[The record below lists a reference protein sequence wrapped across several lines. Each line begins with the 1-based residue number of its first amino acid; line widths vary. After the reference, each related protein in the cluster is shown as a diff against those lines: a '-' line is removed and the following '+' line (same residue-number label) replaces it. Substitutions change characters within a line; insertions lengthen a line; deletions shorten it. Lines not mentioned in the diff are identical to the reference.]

1 MKRLFLLAGWLM
13 LFVFAQAQDTP
24 YRLPN
29 VYALRGAKIVS
40 NTAPPIENGVIVV
53 RNGVIAALGDSNTPI
68 PADAEVIDASG
79 HTVYPGFIDAFSSL
93 GMPAQAN
100 DPAYASYERGNTH
113 PNAQIRPERQATVLM
128 QPDSGQL
135 SRWRRAGFAVAHI
148 APPHGILSGQ
158 SAVISLN
165 TGSAA
170 ELVVV
175 PQVGVVMNLRGRG
188 AFEGGGGYP
197 SSLMGA
203 IALVRQTFYDAQ
215 HQQQAWQAYLRD
227 PNGKPRP
234 AMNRALEA
242 LQPVLERKLPLL
254 AIANNAEDIRRVL
267 RIADEF
273 NLKVVIVGGLEAA
286 KVADELKRR
295 NVPVLLSMEMP
306 EPLRS
311 YDPLSPP
318 TLTSLRNRALAYQN
332 AAILHEQGVRF
343 AFTTEGLGDPERLL
357 RNIRTAI
364 ANGLPKDAALRALTL
379 TPAELLGIQDKFGD
393 LAVGKTASFVVIR
406 GELFEPRARIEF
418 VFADGKRFKAS
429 EGTQAAAAPTPPF
442 RRPRNWDAENTA
454 SLQEASC
461 CYHHAHGSTLTHM
474 QSHDHEAHECQSE
487 CQTLLQRNHEVM
499 ERRHE
504 VMDAASEV
512 MEHRHEVMDAA
523 SEVMDA
529 ASEVMEHRH
538 EVMDAAS
545 EVMDAASEVME
556 TLHEFSLGSG
566 NPLEG
571 NPRRLVGYLQASFG
585 EASGMIASP
594 QDSPRESGAP
604 QAEPSQERR
613 QDSPD
618 DAPVLPRVK
627 LTPIMPPPADEHN
640 TWLIRNATVWTLAH
654 DKPLPNTD
662 VLVVDGKIAAV
673 GKNLTA
679 PPNARVIDGTGKHL
693 TPGLMDCHSHTAI
706 SGGVNEGTNVC
717 TAEVRIQDVIN
728 PEDVNIYRQLA
739 GGLTGALMLHGS
751 ANVIGGQSITVK
763 WRWGKPADELI
774 FKEAPSGIKFALGE
788 NVKRSNF
795 RATGP
800 QRYPA
805 SRMGVEQVIRER
817 FLAALDYKR
826 HWEEYRA
833 GKRPLPPQRDLQL
846 DALVE
851 ILEGKRLIHCHS
863 YRQDE
868 ILMLLRVCEEFGVR
882 VGTLQHVLEGYKVAN
897 EIARHGAGAS
907 SFSDWW
913 AYKIEV
919 YDAIPHNG
927 AIMWE
932 RGVVVTFNSDSNEL
946 ARRMNTE
953 ATKAVKYGG
962 VPEVEALKFVT
973 LNVAKQLGVDRYV
986 GSIEVGKHADLALWS
1001 DHPLSGYAVCEK
1013 TFVDGVLYFDRERDR
1028 AWREELEKERQEY
1041 LKGLRAESVFD
1052 ERRPEREERREQPAE
1067 SPRGESAPNFAGV
1080 WQGTITGGDPLPPEG
1095 VPFTLRIRQEGGRLV
1110 GTLETLLGS
1119 QEFSIAAPSGDT
1131 LTFTLEAGGMSI
1143 TVNATVSGD
1152 RLTGTINAMGLSFT
1166 IEGRRAPNV

>member
-1 MKRLFLLAGWLM
+1 MQAGIVTFFPNRHPAMKWLSSLAGWLLM
-13 LFVFAQAQDTP
+13 LVLAQAQDTP
-24 YRLPN
+24 YRLPE

-40 NTAPPIENGVIVV
+40 NSAPEIENGVIVV
-53 RNGVIAALGDSNTPI
+53 RNGVITALGDANTPI
-68 PADAEVIDASG
+68 PADAEVINASG

-93 GMPAQAN
+93 GMPGAAN

-113 PNAQIRPERQATVLM
+113 LNGQIRPERMATVLM

-135 SRWRRAGFAVAHI
+135 SRWRRAGFVAAHI
-148 APPHGILSGQ
+148 APPHGIMSGQ

-165 TGSAA
+165 AGAPA
-170 ELVVV
+170 ELVIV
-175 PQVGVVMNLRGRG
+175 PQYGVVLNLRGRG
-188 AFEGGGGYP
+188 AFEGGGSGYP

-215 HQQQAWQAYLRD
+215 HQQQAWQTYLRD

-242 LQPVLERKLPLL
+242 LQPVLERRQPLL

-273 NLKVVIVGGLEAA
+273 NLKMIVVGGQEAA

-295 NVPVLLSMEMP
+295 DVPVLLSMEMP
-306 EPLRS
+306 EALRS

-332 AAILHEQGVRF
+332 AAILHEKGVRF

-379 TPAELLGIQDKFGD
+379 TPAELLGVQDKLGD
-393 LAVGKTASFVVIR
+393 LAVGKTASFVVTR
-406 GELFEPRARIEF
+406 GELFEPRARLEF
-418 VFADGKRFKAS
+418 VFADGKRYKLS
-429 EGTQAAAAPTPPF
+429 EGTQTVAATPTPQF
-442 RRPRNWDAENTA
+442 RRPRDWDAESTA

-474 QSHDHEAHECQSE
+474 QSHDHEAHGCETEC
-487 CQTLLQRNHEVM
+487 TDHLTAGV
-499 ERRHE
+499 
-504 VMDAASEV
+504 
-512 MEHRHEVMDAA
+512 
-523 SEVMDA
+523 
-529 ASEVMEHRH
+529 
-538 EVMDAAS
+538 
-545 EVMDAASEVME
+545 
-556 TLHEFSLGSG
+556 
-566 NPLEG
+566 P
-571 NPRRLVGYLQASFG
+571 PR
-585 EASGMIASP
+585 
-594 QDSPRESGAP
+594 QDTPREAGM
-604 QAEPSQERR
+604 QQGEPAQERAA
-613 QDSPD
+613 QGGTSD
-618 DAPVLPRVK
+618 DTPTLPRVK

-673 GKNLTA
+673 GKNLT
-679 PPNARVIDGTGKHL
+679 PPSNARIIDGTGKHL

-717 TAEVRIQDVIN
+717 TAEVRIQDVLN
-728 PEDVNIYRQLA
+728 PDDVNIYRQLA
-739 GGLTGALMLHGS
+739 GGLTAALVLHGS
-751 ANVIGGQSITVK
+751 ANVIGGQSIVVK
-763 WRWGKPADELI
+763 WRWGKTADAMI
-774 FKEAPSGIKFALGE
+774 FKEAPTGIKFALGE

-795 RATGP
+795 RTPGQ

-826 HWEEYRA
+826 HWEEFRA

-851 ILEGKRLIHCHS
+851 ILDGKRLIHCHS

-953 ATKAVKYGG
+953 ATKAIKYGG

-973 LNVAKQLGVDRYV
+973 LNVAKQLGIDRYV
-986 GSIEVGKHADLALWS
+986 GSIEVGKHADLALWN

-1013 TFVDGVLYFDRERDR
+1013 TFVDGILYFDRERDR
-1028 AWREELEKERQEY
+1028 AWREELEQERQEY

-1052 ERRPEREERREQPAE
+1052 ERRAEREERREQPE
-1067 SPRGESAPNFAGV
+1067 TPRAQSAPGFAGV
-1080 WQGTITGGDPLPPEG
+1080 WRGTITGGDPLPPEG
-1095 VPFTLRIRQEGGRLV
+1095 VPFTLRIREEGGRLV

-1119 QEFSIAAPSGDT
+1119 QEFSVAVPDGDT
-1131 LTFTLEAGGMSI
+1131 LTLTLEVGGMSL
-1143 TVNATVSGD
+1143 TVNATLAGD
-1152 RLTGTINAMGLSFT
+1152 RITGAISAMGLSFT
-1166 IEGRRAPNV
+1166 IEARRVPN

>member
-1 MKRLFLLAGWLM
+1 M
-13 LFVFAQAQDTP
+13 FVWAQAQDTP
-24 YRLPN
+24 YRLPD

-40 NTAPPIENGVIVV
+40 NSAPPIEGGVIVV
-53 RNGVIAALGDSNTPI
+53 RNGVIVALGDANTPI

-93 GMPAQAN
+93 GMPAQAS
-100 DPAYASYERGNTH
+100 DSAYASYERGNTH
-113 PNAQIRPERQATVLM
+113 RNPQIRPERLATVLV
-128 QPDSGQL
+128 QPDSGQWA
-135 SRWRRAGFAVAHI
+135 RWRRAGFVAAHI
-148 APPHGILSGQ
+148 APPHGIMSGQ

-165 TGSAA
+165 TGAPA
-170 ELVVV
+170 ELVIV
-175 PQVGVVMNLRGRG
+175 PQYGVALNLRGRG
-188 AFEGGGGYP
+188 AFEGGSGYP

-203 IALVRQTFYDAQ
+203 IALVRQTLYDAQ
-215 HQQQAWQAYLRD
+215 HQAQVWQAYLRD

-242 LQPVLERKLPLL
+242 LQPVLERKQPLL

-273 NLKVVIVGGLEAA
+273 NLRVIIVGGQEAA
-286 KVADELKRR
+286 KVAGELKRR
-295 NVPVLLSMEMP
+295 EIPVLLSMEMP

-393 LAVGKTASFVVIR
+393 LAVGKTASFVVVR

-418 VFADGKRFKAS
+418 VFADGKRYKLI
-429 EGTQAAAAPTPPF
+429 ETTQTAAAASPTPPF
-442 RRPRNWDAENTA
+442 RRPRDWDAENTS
-454 SLQEASC
+454 SLHEASC

-474 QSHDHEAHECQSE
+474 HSHDHEAHHCEDSC
-487 CQTLLQRNHEVM
+487 T
-499 ERRHE
+499 
-504 VMDAASEV
+504 
-512 MEHRHEVMDAA
+512 EHLTAGV
-523 SEVMDA
+523 
-529 ASEVMEHRH
+529 
-538 EVMDAAS
+538 
-545 EVMDAASEVME
+545 
-556 TLHEFSLGSG
+556 
-566 NPLEG
+566 P
-571 NPRRLVGYLQASFG
+571 PR
-585 EASGMIASP
+585 
-594 QDSPRESGAP
+594 QDTPREAGIQQDEPP
-604 QAEPSQERR
+604 QARTEQGATAE
-613 QDSPD
+613 
-618 DAPVLPRVK
+618 DAPTLPRVK
-627 LTPIMPPPADEHN
+627 LTPIMPPPPDEHN
-640 TWLIRNATVWTLAH
+640 TWLIRNATVWTLTH

-662 VLVVDGKIAAV
+662 VLIVDGKIAAV
-673 GKNLTA
+673 GRNLTA
-679 PPNARVIDGTGKHL
+679 PPNARIVDGTGKHL

-717 TAEVRIQDVIN
+717 TAEVRIQDVLN

-739 GGLTGALMLHGS
+739 GGLTSALVLHGS
-751 ANVIGGQSITVK
+751 ANVIGGQSIVVK
-763 WRWGKPADELI
+763 WRWGKTAEEMI
-774 FKEAPSGIKFALGE
+774 FKEAPAGIKFALGE

-795 RATGP
+795 RTPGT

-986 GSIEVGKHADLALWS
+986 GSIEAGKHADLALWS

-1013 TFVDGVLYFDRERDR
+1013 TFIDGVLYFDIERDR

-1052 ERRPEREERREQPAE
+1052 ERRAEREQPVNQ
-1067 SPRGESAPNFAGV
+1067 PREGAATPSFAGV

-1095 VPFTLRIRQEGGRLV
+1095 VPFTLRIRQEGGQLV

-1119 QEFSIAAPSGDT
+1119 QEFSIAAPDGDT
-1131 LTFTLEAGGMSI
+1131 LTLTLEMGGMSI
-1143 TVNATVSGD
+1143 TVNAVVAGD

-1166 IEGRRAPNV
+1166 IEARRTPNRD